1 MTTTESAVNQPGS
14 HPENSGTTNEAS
26 AADAQRGFSKSIMIS
41 GIRCMLTYV
50 VLPFVAPLLGFA
62 PGIGPVIGIVVGV
75 VAIAA
80 NAFSIRRFWS
90 ANHKWKK
97 PITVIHIAVIA
108 LMLVLIGFDIQELVT

>member
-1 MTTTESAVNQPGS
+1 MTATESTFGP
-14 HPENSGTTNEAS
+14 SGDSADAKEAT

-62 PGIGPVIGIVVGV
+62 PGIGPVIGILVGV

-80 NAFSIRRFWS
+80 NGFSIRRFWR
-90 ANHKWKK
+90 ADHKWKK
-97 PITVIHIAVIA
+97 PITGIHLAVIA
-108 LMLVLIGFDIQELVT
+108 LMLVLIAFDVRELLA